1 VSAQL
6 QRQKVAVQRQAFVDS
21 LRAAGS
27 VVVHLPPAP
36 VYRVDVSA
44 TAAAGSKGPTEAPV
58 TIMEFTDFHCL
69 YRKGVQPTIAMVLE
83 RYADKVRLVHHDL
96 PINALL
102 RFTCRP

>member
-44 TAAAGSKGPTEAPV
+44 TAAAGSKGPA
-58 TIMEFTDFHCL
+58 DL
-69 YRKGVQPTIAMVLE
+69 QGVQPTIAMVLE

-96 PINALL
+96 PIDALL